1 MPEGQPEYPA
11 PPPPPDPDSTIVIP
25 AHHESSA
32 DALHD
37 YLLTW
42 GLENSDITAI
52 PLFITRRLNEDRPR
66 PSPTEP
72 FGDL

>member
-1 MPEGQPEYPA
+1 MREGHPEYPA
-11 PPPPPDPDSTIVIP
+11 PPPLPDPHSTIVLP

-52 PLFITRRLNEDRPR
+52 PLFITRKLNEDRPR
-66 PSPTEP
+66 PAPTET
-72 FGDL
+72 FDD